1 MLWRDHSKEVP
12 SGAHALLSAS
22 KYSWLNDD
30 ENDIFER
37 YKRSFAATLGT
48 VVHEFASKMIKNKIR
63 LSKNDNHAILL
74 YLLDNNVP
82 RFCIDMPTIIDNLR
96 PFINDAIG
104 FDMESEQVLYYS
116 EYCFGTCDAISF
128 DDNLLRIHDLKTGIT
143 QASFKQLEIYAA
155 LFCLEYKKKPSDIRI
170 EFRIYQNGEANAME
184 ADPNDIS
191 EIMDKIVKFDKYI
204 KYINQGEA

>member
-1 MLWRDHSKEVP
+1 M
-12 SGAHALLSAS
+12 
-22 KYSWLNDD
+22 
-30 ENDIFER
+30 
-37 YKRSFAATLGT
+37 LGT
-48 VVHEFASKMIKNKIR
+48 TIHEFASKMIKNKIR
-63 LSKNDNHAILL
+63 LSKNDSHAILL
-74 YLLDNNVP
+74 YLLDNTVP

-104 FDMESEQVLYYS
+104 FDMQSEQVLYYS

-128 DDNLLRIHDLKTGIT
+128 NDNLLRIHDLKTGVT

-155 LFCLEYKKKPSDIRI
+155 LFCLEYKEKPHDIHI
-170 EFRIYQNGEANAME
+170 EFRIYQNGEINVME

-204 KYINQGEA
+204 KYIDQGGV